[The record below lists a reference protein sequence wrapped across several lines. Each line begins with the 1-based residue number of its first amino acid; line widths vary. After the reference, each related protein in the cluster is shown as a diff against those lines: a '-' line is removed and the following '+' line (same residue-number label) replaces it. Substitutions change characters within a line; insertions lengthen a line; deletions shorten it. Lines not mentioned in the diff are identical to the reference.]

1 MSGDTIPV
9 LAIGGP
15 AHLSVFHLPPGQTTH
30 EVADTKSATNPIQTY
45 VYKVA
50 PVRFGHHPEIFFLVP
65 SHMEGEK
72 QNQAA
77 WIFLHLVRALMGA
90 AVHPRKGQLG
100 AFLTYKNKRNPADG
114 SAILHQLSLEL
125 SLNSVADNGMVQTMA
140 SNQWNLHRSIL
151 QHPQAYDP
159 DSYVGDQLESS
170 LRELFEPYIQM
181 AVRDLK
187 TELFKDK

>member
-15 AHLSVFHLPPGQTTH
+15 AHLSVYHVPPGQTTY
-30 EVADTKSATNPIQTY
+30 EVADTKSTSNPVQTY

-50 PVRFGHHPEIFFLVP
+50 PVKFGHHPEIFFLVP
-65 SHMEGEK
+65 SHMEVEK

-90 AVHPRKGQLG
+90 AVHPRKGQIG
-100 AFLTYKNKRNPADG
+100 AFLTYKNKRSLKEG
-114 SAILHQLSLEL
+114 GVTLHQLSLEL
-125 SLNSVADNGMVQTMA
+125 SLNAVADNGMVQIMA
-140 SNQWNLHRSIL
+140 NDKWNLHRSIL

-159 DSYVGDQLESS
+159 KSEVEDQLESS
-170 LRELFEPYIQM
+170 VRELVEPFIDM

-187 TELFKDK
+187 VELFKDK